1 MTCIYIDIIG
11 NLSKSLHVCRIPVNK
26 DEVCI
31 SNYKDES
38 IFTVTSM

>member
-11 NLSKSLHVCRIPVNK
+11 NLSKSLHVCRINK